1 MHVSTLELTSRDASI
16 DKTSTSTG
24 RNNRFQSSLMW
35 DQFIQPSS
43 AEDGSLSILN
53 QGIQGKTIGKRNR
66 VQNGHFTPLK
76 DMKNTSDTKDIGSLK
91 IEGRGKKSCKRRMH
105 PQRMSITITVKN
117 RLIRDENPP
126 KEPVECFKVTS
137 LKCKDQYT

>member
-1 MHVSTLELTSRDASI
+1 MHVSATSKDTSF

-35 DQFIQPSS
+35 DQFIQSSS
-43 AEDGSLSILN
+43 AEHGSLSILN
-53 QGIQGKTIGKRNR
+53 QGIQGRTIGNRNR
-66 VQNGHFTPLK
+66 VENGHFTPLK
-76 DMKNTSDTKDIGSLK
+76 DMKNTSNIKDNGSLK
-91 IEGRGKKSCKRRMH
+91 IEGQGKKSGKRRMH